1 MANIRFHPNHDLLN
15 RYACGELESASSIM
29 LSAHLELCP
38 HCRQKLE
45 FIEAEQASELEKS
58 EPAALSPSLNAMM
71 LDIMAQESVDIPV
84 LDEVADSQ
92 LAMEDKSYPLPSVLQ
107 RHNDKIGP
115 WSRLPGNIKRAQV
128 DVCGESKMNFIYM
141 DSDSALPEHTH
152 QGQEI
157 TLVLA
162 GEFYD
167 ENGTYLPGDFIVQ
180 TQDDKHLPRT
190 REGQD
195 CLCLTLL
202 NAPLHFTSG
211 LATLLNPFSQ
221 LFFRR

>member
-1 MANIRFHPNHDLLN
+1 MANIHFHPNYDLLS
-15 RYACGELESASSIM
+15 RYANGELDSASSI
-29 LSAHLELCP
+29 LISAHLEFCP
-38 HCRQKLE
+38 HCRQKIAA
-45 FIEAEQASELEKS
+45 IEAKQARILESSESASLTPSLSAMMFEIMAH
-58 EPAALSPSLNAMM
+58 EPAET
-71 LDIMAQESVDIPV
+71 IIE
-84 LDEVADSQ
+84 EVTDCE
-92 LAMEDKSYPLPSVLQ
+92 LTMEDKTYPLPSVLQ

-128 DVCGESKMNFIYM
+128 EVSGDSKMNFIYM
-141 DSDSALPEHTH
+141 DSDSSLPEHTH

-167 ENGTYLPGDFIVQ
+167 ESGTYKPGDFIVQ
-180 TQDDKHLPRT
+180 TDEHTHLPRT

>member
-1 MANIRFHPNHDLLN
+1 MANIHFHPNHDLLS
-15 RYACGELESASSIM
+15 RYANGDLDSASSIM
-29 LSAHLELCP
+29 ISAHLEFCP
-38 HCRQKLE
+38 HCRQKIAA
-45 FIEAEQASELEKS
+45 IEAKQAHILENSESATLT
-58 EPAALSPSLNAMM
+58 PSLSAMM
-71 LDIMAQESVDIPV
+71 LEIMAQEPV
-84 LDEVADSQ
+84 ETLVEEVSDSD
-92 LAMEDKSYPLPSVLQ
+92 LTMEDKTYPLPSVLQ

-115 WSRLPGNIKRAQV
+115 WSHLPGNIKRAQV
-128 DVCGESKMNFIYM
+128 EVSGDSKMNFIYM
-141 DSDSALPEHTH
+141 DSDSSLPEHTH

-167 ENGTYLPGDFIVQ
+167 ESGTYKPGDFIVQ
-180 TQDDKHLPRT
+180 TDEHTHLPRT

>member
-1 MANIRFHPNHDLLN
+1 MANIHFHPDPVLLS
-15 RYACGELESASSIM
+15 RFAHGELESASSIM
-29 LSAHLELCP
+29 ISAHLEFCP
-38 HCRQKLE
+38 YCRQKIAA
-45 FIEAEQASELEKS
+45 IETEQAGLLEKS
-58 EPAALSPSLNAMM
+58 EPATLSPALNAMM
-71 LDIMAQESVDIPV
+71 QQIMDQELVDETVDDWP
-84 LDEVADSQ
+84 DTQ
-92 LAMEDKSYPLPSVLQ
+92 LKLEDKSYPLPSALQ
-107 RHNDKIGP
+107 RHNEKIGP

-128 DVCGESKMNFIYM
+128 DVSGSCKMNFIYM

-167 ENGTYLPGDFIVQ
+167 ENGTYKPGDFIIQ
-180 TQDDKHLPRT
+180 TEAHKHLPRT
-190 REGQD
+190 REGKD

-221 LFFRR
+221 LFFR

>member
-1 MANIRFHPNHDLLN
+1 MANIHFHPDHNLLS

-29 LSAHLELCP
+29 ISAHLEYCP
-38 HCRQKLE
+38 SCRQKIAA
-45 FIEAEQASELEKS
+45 IEAEQAGQLEKS
-58 EPAALSPSLNAMM
+58 EPATLSPALEAMM
-71 LDIMAQESVDIPV
+71 HQIMDQEFVDTVVDQQP
-84 LDEVADSQ
+84 DSQ
-92 LAMEDKSYPLPSVLQ
+92 LMLEGKTYPLPSALQ
-107 RHNDKIGP
+107 RHNEKIGP

-128 DVCGESKMNFIYM
+128 DVCGTSKMNFIYM

-167 ENGTYLPGDFIVQ
+167 ESGTYRAGDFIVQ
-180 TQDDKHLPRT
+180 TKQHQHLPRT

>member
-1 MANIRFHPNHDLLN
+1 MANIHFHPDHDLLS
-15 RYACGELESASSIM
+15 RYANGELESASSI
-29 LSAHLELCP
+29 LISAHLEFCP
-38 HCRQKLE
+38 HCRQKLAA
-45 FIEAEQASELEKS
+45 IEAKQARHLANS
-58 EPAALSPSLNAMM
+58 EPATMTPSLNAMM
-71 LDIMAQESVDIPV
+71 LEIMAQEPSEPIAEEV
-84 LDEVADSQ
+84 LDNE
-92 LAMEDKSYPLPSVLQ
+92 LLLEDKTYPLPSALQ
-107 RHNDKIGP
+107 RHSDKIGP

-128 DVCGESKMNFIYM
+128 EVSGSSKMNFIYM
-141 DSDSALPEHTH
+141 DEGSSLPEHTH

-167 ENGTYLPGDFIVQ
+167 DNGTYKPGDFIIQ
-180 TQDDKHLPRT
+180 SDEHTHLPRT
-190 REGQD
+190 RDGQD

>member
-1 MANIRFHPNHDLLN
+1 MANIHFHPNHDLLS
-15 RYACGELESASSIM
+15 RYANGELDSASSI
-29 LSAHLELCP
+29 LISAHLEFCP
-38 HCRQKLE
+38 HCRQKIAA
-45 FIEAEQASELEKS
+45 IEAKQARILESSESATLT
-58 EPAALSPSLNAMM
+58 PSLSAMM
-71 LDIMAQESVDIPV
+71 LEIMAHEPAETIIE
-84 LDEVADSQ
+84 EVTDCE
-92 LAMEDKSYPLPSVLQ
+92 LTMEDKTYPLPSVLQ

-128 DVCGESKMNFIYM
+128 EVSGDSKMNFIYM
-141 DSDSALPEHTH
+141 DSDSSLPEHTH

-167 ENGTYLPGDFIVQ
+167 ESGTYKPGDFIVQ
-180 TQDDKHLPRT
+180 TDEHTHLPRT

>member
-1 MANIRFHPNHDLLN
+1 MANIHFHPNHDLLS
-15 RYACGELESASSIM
+15 RYANGDLDSASSIM
-29 LSAHLELCP
+29 ISAHLEFCP
-38 HCRQKLE
+38 HCRQKIAA
-45 FIEAEQASELEKS
+45 IEAKQARILESSES
-58 EPAALSPSLNAMM
+58 VALTPSLSAMM
-71 LDIMAQESVDIPV
+71 LEIMAQEPAETSVEEAP
-84 LDEVADSQ
+84 DSE
-92 LAMEDKSYPLPSVLQ
+92 LTMEDKTYPLPSVLQ

-128 DVCGESKMNFIYM
+128 EVSGDSKMNFIYM
-141 DSDSALPEHTH
+141 DSDSSLPEHTH

-167 ENGTYLPGDFIVQ
+167 ESGTYKPGDFIVQ
-180 TQDDKHLPRT
+180 TDEHTHLPRT

>member
-1 MANIRFHPNHDLLN
+1 MANIRFHPNHDLLS
-15 RYACGELESASSIM
+15 RYACGELESSSSIV
-29 LSAHLELCP
+29 LSAHLEFCP
-38 HCRQKLE
+38 HCRQKMAS
-45 FIEAEQASELEKS
+45 IETEQASQLEKS
-58 EPAALSPSLNAMM
+58 IPAELSPSMNAMM
-71 LDIMAQESVDIPV
+71 MDIMNHQPTDLPVVDDII
-84 LDEVADSQ
+84 DNQ
-92 LAMEDKSYPLPSVLQ
+92 LSLEGKAYPLPSALQ

-115 WSRLPGNIKRAQV
+115 WSRLPGNIKRAQIEV
-128 DVCGESKMNFIYM
+128 SGDSKMNFIYM
-141 DSDSALPEHTH
+141 DSDSSLPEHTH

-167 ENGTYLPGDFIVQ
+167 ENGTYRPGDFIVQ
-180 TQDDKHLPRT
+180 TEEHKHIPRT
-190 REGQD
+190 RQGQD

-202 NAPLHFTSG
+202 SAPLHFTSG